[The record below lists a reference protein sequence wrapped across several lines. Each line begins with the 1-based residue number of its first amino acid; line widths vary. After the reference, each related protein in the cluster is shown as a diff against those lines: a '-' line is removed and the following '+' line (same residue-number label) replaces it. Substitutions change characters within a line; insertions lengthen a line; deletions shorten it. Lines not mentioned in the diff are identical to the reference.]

1 MSEENLVNLT
11 IDGIQVS
18 VPESYT
24 VLEAARKA
32 NIEIP
37 TLCFLKEINEIGAC
51 RMCLVEIEGMRGL
64 PTSCITKVAEG
75 MVVHTHTEKVV
86 KTRRTVLEL
95 LLSNHDKDC
104 LTCRR
109 NGSCELQKLCEKF
122 NIHDVRF
129 KGERSR
135 TDTDDLSPSIVRD
148 NGKCILLFW

>member
-18 VPESYT
+18 VPEIYT

-64 PTSCITKVAEG
+64 PTSCIT
-75 MVVHTHTEKVV
+75 
-86 KTRRTVLEL
+86 
-95 LLSNHDKDC
+95 
-104 LTCRR
+104 
-109 NGSCELQKLCEKF
+109 
-122 NIHDVRF
+122 
-129 KGERSR
+129 
-135 TDTDDLSPSIVRD
+135 
-148 NGKCILLFW
+148 

>member
-86 KTRRTVLEL
+86 KNIKDKTGIPGEIVIIGLIISIMTVKK
-95 LLSNHDKDC
+95 S
-104 LTCRR
+104 
-109 NGSCELQKLCEKF
+109 QKK
-122 NIHDVRF
+122 R
-129 KGERSR
+129 
-135 TDTDDLSPSIVRD
+135 
-148 NGKCILLFW
+148 